1 MMMLRG
7 CLAFAFVVL
16 ACGGETTVIDGGTDA
31 AKKVPCWGDP
41 RTTTNRQCTSNADC
55 AIVDHV
61 ADCCG
66 SIVEDGVR
74 VDQVNAVHNA
84 ETSANAG
91 CNVCQCMAQPTVDEN
106 GGTGGAYLAKCD
118 PSGLCTAYA
127 Q

>member
-1 MMMLRG
+1 MRG
-7 CLAFAFVVL
+7 WLFFASMIA
-16 ACGGETTVIDGGTDA
+16 ACGGETATIDGGADV

-41 RTTTNRQCTSNADC
+41 RTTANRQCTADSDC

-66 SIVEDGVR
+66 SIVENGVR
-74 VDQVNAVHNA
+74 LDQVNALHNE
-84 ETSANAG
+84 ETATNAG

-106 GGTGGAYLAKCD
+106 GQTGGAYLAKCD
-118 PSGLCTAYA
+118 NGLCTAHA